1 MVTSSV
7 SVIGQ
12 RGKDFMQTNYKS
24 RVLAMTKGSPFQ
36 LLLYFS
42 LPLFFGNLLQQLY
55 SLADT
60 SIAGH
65 LLGDGALAE
74 IGATAALYSLIT
86 NFAFGLNNGLALLVS
101 KYFGAGEQKN
111 MRQAVCWMVSI
122 SSIFAAFLTAGFL
135 LFRHLLLSRLQ
146 IPEDTMSGA
155 LSYFTIILAGIPL
168 IMAYNLEFSL
178 LQAVGN
184 SFIPLLFLLFS
195 SILNVGL
202 DFLFMGS
209 LQMSVQGAAIATVL
223 AQGISAVL
231 CFFYIVKNYRELHF
245 HIKDFR
251 VKPGFVLKML
261 WTGLSMA
268 LMSMIYNIGSVV
280 LQSSINAL
288 GSVYIAAQMGAR
300 RLAEL
305 FYNPGLALAA
315 SIATYSSQNYGADC
329 RSRITKGIKT
339 ALLLYGV
346 WWLFAVMFTFLFSEN
361 AVKLITGSGSQEV
374 VSNAVLYLRISI
386 PMIPP
391 MALLVIMRSALQGMG
406 RPVLPLLCSVI
417 ELIGKVWFS
426 LWAVPVWGYIAVCVC
441 EPVLWV
447 ICALVILSAPIIY
460 RREFARDSR

>member
-24 RVLAMTKGSPFQ
+24 RVLDMTKGSPFQ

-195 SILNVGL
+195 SVLNVGL

>member
-1 MVTSSV
+1 
-7 SVIGQ
+7 
-12 RGKDFMQTNYKS
+12 MQTNHKS
-24 RVLAMTKGSPFQ
+24 RVLDMTIGSPFQ

-55 SLADT
+55 SLADA

-65 LLGDGALAE
+65 LLGDGALAQ

-86 NFAFGLNNGLALLVS
+86 NFAFGLNNGLALMVS
-101 KYFGAGEQKN
+101 KYFGAGEQKE
-111 MRQAVCWMVSI
+111 MKQAVCWMVSI
-122 SSIFAAFLTAGFL
+122 SCIFAAFLTAGFL
-135 LFRHLLLSRLQ
+135 LFRYPLLMRLQ
-146 IPEDTMSGA
+146 IPEDTLAGA

-168 IMAYNLEFSL
+168 SMMYNLEFSL

-184 SFIPLLFLLFS
+184 SFTPLLFLLFS
-195 SILNVGL
+195 SVLNVGL

-209 LQMSVQGAAIATVL
+209 LAMGVQGAATATVL

-231 CFFYIVKNYRELHF
+231 CFFYIATNYRELRF
-245 HIKDFR
+245 QKKDLL

-268 LMSMIYNIGSVV
+268 LMSTIYNIGSVV

-315 SIATYSSQNYGADC
+315 SIATYSSQNYGANR

-339 ALLLYGV
+339 ALFLYGV
-346 WWLFAVMFTFLFSEN
+346 WWLFAVTFTFLSAEN
-361 AVKLITGSGSQEV
+361 AIKLITGSESREV
-374 VSNAVLYLRISI
+374 VTNAVLYLQISI

-426 LWAVPVWGYIAVCVC
+426 LWVVPVWGYIAVCVC

-447 ICALVILSAPIIY
+447 ICALIILAAPIVY
-460 RREFARDSR
+460 RREFT

>member
-1 MVTSSV
+1 
-7 SVIGQ
+7 
-12 RGKDFMQTNYKS
+12 MQTNYKS
-24 RVLAMTKGSPFQ
+24 RVLDMTKGSPFQ

-55 SLADT
+55 SLADA

-65 LLGDGALAE
+65 LLGDGALAQ
-74 IGATAALYSLIT
+74 IGATAALYSLII
-86 NFAFGLNNGLALLVS
+86 NFAFGLNNGLALTVS
-101 KYFGAGEQKN
+101 KHFGAGEQKE
-111 MRQAVCWMVSI
+111 MKQAVCWMVSI
-122 SSIFAAFLTAGFL
+122 SCIFAVFLTAVFL
-135 LFRHLLLSRLQ
+135 FFRHSLLLKLQ
-146 IPEDTMSGA
+146 IPEDTLAGA

-168 IMAYNLEFSL
+168 SMAYNLEFSL

-184 SFIPLLFLLFS
+184 SFTPLLFLLFS
-195 SILNVGL
+195 SVLNVGL

-209 LQMSVQGAAIATVL
+209 LTMGVQGAAVATVL

-231 CFFYIVKNYRELHF
+231 CLFYIVKNYRDLQF
-245 HIKDFR
+245 HKEDYVVR
-251 VKPGFVLKML
+251 PGFVLGML

-268 LMSMIYNIGSVV
+268 LMSTIYNIGSVV

-315 SIATYSSQNYGADC
+315 SIATYSSQNYGANC
-329 RSRITKGIKT
+329 RSRITKGIRT

-346 WWLFAVMFTFLFSEN
+346 WWLFAVGFIFLFAEN
-361 AVKLITGSGSQEV
+361 AVKLITGSGSQEI
-374 VSNAVLYLRISI
+374 VSNAVLYLQISI

-391 MALLVIMRSALQGMG
+391 MALLVILRSALQGMG

-426 LWAVPVWGYIAVCVC
+426 LWMVPVWGYIAVCIC
-441 EPVLWV
+441 EPILWV
-447 ICALVILSAPIIY
+447 ICALVILAAIVY
-460 RREFARDSR
+460 RREFA